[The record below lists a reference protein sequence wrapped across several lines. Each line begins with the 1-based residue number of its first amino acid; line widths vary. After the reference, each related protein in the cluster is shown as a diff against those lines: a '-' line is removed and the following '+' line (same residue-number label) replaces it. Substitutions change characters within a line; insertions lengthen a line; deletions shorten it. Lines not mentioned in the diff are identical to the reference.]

1 MSQDLYAPSLLE
13 PSLANH
19 FRVTFFFKNL
29 AGYLSFPISLVVDA
43 AFQNISGLSRELG
56 VDPLSEGGENCRN
69 NYLATKVRHGSLVLE
84 RGVMTV
90 TPMAAQFEHMMRN
103 GTPVYCNVFIH
114 LITTNRLRPDLRG
127 EQRVAANWGIS
138 NALPVSWKTDTFD
151 ASSSKVLI
159 NTIELRYQEMFWL
172 GVKV

>member
-1 MSQDLYAPSLLE
+1 MPQDLYAPSLLE
-13 PSLANH
+13 PSLANN

-29 AGYLSFPISLVVDA
+29 AGYMTFPFSLFVDA

-56 VDPLSEGGENCRN
+56 VEPLSEGGENCRN
-69 NYLATKVRHGSLVLE
+69 SYLATKVSHGSLILE

-90 TPMAAQFEHMMRN
+90 TPMAAQFEHMMRG

-114 LITTNRLRPDLRG
+114 LLNDMLVP
-127 EQRVAANWGIS
+127 VANWGIS

-172 GVKV
+172 GAKV

>member
-29 AGYLSFPISLVVDA
+29 AGHITFPISFFVDA

-56 VDPLSEGGENCRN
+56 VDPLSQGGENCRN
-69 NYLATKVRHGSLVLE
+69 NYLATKVKHGSLVLE
-84 RGVMTV
+84 RGVMSA
-90 TPMAAQFEHMMRN
+90 TPVASQFEHIMR
-103 GTPVYCNVFIH
+103 GGDPVYCNVFIH
-114 LITTNRLRPDLRG
+114 LLNDRQLP
-127 EQRVAANWGIS
+127 VANWGIS
-138 NALPVSWKTDTFD
+138 NALPVRWQTGDFD

-172 GVKV
+172 GVRV